1 MVHSE
6 SASGKTSEL
15 NAVLNRL
22 WERNHPYADKM
33 KDAGISPS
41 DIRTPKD
48 IEKLPFTT
56 KQDLQAHYPLG
67 WLGCEKDELVRFHAT
82 SGTTGN
88 PTVVGYTANDIFWW
102 KKAMKTAFRRATL
115 TSKDIL
121 QISTGY
127 GLFTGSQGFHD
138 AAEDMGITVIPASGG
153 FTERQFKLM
162 RDLGTTVFTCTPSYA
177 VKLCE
182 VWDTFSSEEKSKYS
196 LRLGIF
202 GAEAWSE
209 GLRTKIQD
217 TLDIPAIDSYGLSEA
232 MGPGVGMEC
241 LERNGIHLF
250 DEGFIFEIIDP
261 ETLQPL
267 APGEEGELVITSL
280 KKEAF
285 PIVRYRTRDLTSIM
299 PGVCKCGDRSTRIER
314 VKGRSDDMIIIH
326 GVNVFPSVIEKALC
340 RVPGLTANYQIKVW
354 EVEGFQ
360 QMSVACERSA
370 DSPQDMAETLL
381 EKGKKSIHS
390 ALGIHV
396 PLTVAEPGT
405 LPRFEGKS
413 KHIVRQ

>member
-6 SASGKTSEL
+6 TASGKTTEL
-15 NAVLNRL
+15 QAVLSRL

-33 KDAGISPS
+33 KDAGINPS
-41 DIRTPKD
+41 DIRSPKD

-67 WLGCEKDELVRFHAT
+67 WLGCDKDDLVRFHAT

-88 PTVVGYTANDIFWW
+88 PTVVGYTSNDIFWW
-102 KKAMKTAFRRATL
+102 KKAMKTAFKRATL

-138 AAEDMGITVIPASGG
+138 AAEDMGVTVIPASGG

-182 VWDTFSSEEKSKYS
+182 VWDTFSNEEKAKYS

-217 TLDIPAIDSYGLSEA
+217 TLGIPAIDSYGLSEA

-267 APGEEGELVITSL
+267 DPGEEGELVITSL

-299 PGVCKCGDRSTRIER
+299 PGACKCGDRSTRIER
-314 VKGRSDDMIIIH
+314 VKGRSDDMIIFH
-326 GVNVFPSVIEKALC
+326 GVNVFPSLIEKALC

-360 QMSVACERSA
+360 QMSISCERST
-370 DSPQDMAETLL
+370 DSAQEIAEILL

-396 PLTVAEPGT
+396 PLTVTEPGT

-413 KHIVRQ
+413 KHIVRE